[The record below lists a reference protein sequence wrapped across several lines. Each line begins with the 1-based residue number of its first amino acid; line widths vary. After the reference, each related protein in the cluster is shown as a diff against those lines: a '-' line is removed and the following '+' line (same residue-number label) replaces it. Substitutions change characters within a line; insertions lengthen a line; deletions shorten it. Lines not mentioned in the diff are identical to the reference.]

1 MISLHN
7 IRSEPCHTARVEAD
21 LYRTALAC
29 SIFPVPILP
38 TVLGFDVDI
47 DLSTTVLGP
56 TVAAQLAFVAD
67 SQNPSVVEVPT
78 SAVVAIQPHAV
89 VEVDVVSPQI
99 LFVLGPA
106 HLTRNLI
113 LALDLS
119 VVSGWVRRECASN
132 FSRSLR
138 KRRWLCI
145 IFKNI
150 GWILIS

>member
-7 IRSEPCHTARVEAD
+7 IRSKPCHTARVEAD

-38 TVLGFDVDI
+38 IVLGFDVDI
-47 DLSTTVLGP
+47 DLSTTVLEP

-78 SAVVAIQPHAV
+78 FAVVVIRPHAV
-89 VEVDVVSPQI
+89 VEVGVVSPQI
-99 LFVLGPA
+99 LFVLGPV
-106 HLTRNLI
+106 HSTRNLI

-119 VVSGWVRRECASN
+119 VVSGWVRV
-132 FSRSLR
+132 
-138 KRRWLCI
+138 RR
-145 IFKNI
+145 
-150 GWILIS
+150 